1 MVSWIRVGGVACK
14 STGRDSKV
22 TGPVSP
28 PASRDPARPPNRRPD
43 HAHFF
48 EDTRFDMM
56 ESMKRLVIASIPL
69 LFLAA
74 AEAQDLADGPG
85 KDTFVKICSACH
97 DAAVVVTM
105 HNSKDDWQATVDD
118 MKGRGAEGSDDEFKA
133 IIGYLAKYQG
143 PEVNVNKATAKDL
156 ETQLEITTSE
166 ATAIVKYRQDKG
178 DFKEWADLQK
188 VADLDIKK
196 IEPLKGRITF

>member
-14 STGRDSKV
+14 STGRDSRV
-22 TGPVSP
+22 TGPG
-28 PASRDPARPPNRRPD
+28 SRRRLSIPLALPNRRPD
-43 HAHFF
+43 HARFF

-56 ESMKRLVIASIPL
+56 ESMKRLVVASIPL

-74 AEAQDLADGPG
+74 AQAQDLADGPG

-118 MKGRGAEGSDDEFKA
+118 MKGRGAEGSDDDFKT

>member
-1 MVSWIRVGGVACK
+1 M
-14 STGRDSKV
+14 
-22 TGPVSP
+22 
-28 PASRDPARPPNRRPD
+28 
-43 HAHFF
+43 
-48 EDTRFDMM
+48 
-56 ESMKRLVIASIPL
+56 
-69 LFLAA
+69 
-74 AEAQDLADGPG
+74 
-85 KDTFVKICSACH
+85 KICSACH